1 MRAVT
6 EEILKQAL
14 LSRRLTHEKAMGSC
28 CIQINYEE
36 LLSELFPDLPKVDEL
51 ILVWDRPSNNEMQD
65 WQHFVRF
72 DENEKVETRC
82 PVHGEIYT
90 WDTYRRLTTTEKGE
104 G

>member
-36 LLSELFPDLPKVDEL
+36 LLSELFPDSPKLDEL
-51 ILVWDRPSNNEMQD
+51 ILCWDRKANNEMED
-65 WQHFVRF
+65 WQRFVKF
-72 DENEKVETRC
+72 DENQKVITRC
-82 PVHGEIYT
+82 PVTNFTYK
-90 WDTYRRLTTTEKGE
+90 WDRYRRLTTTEKGE